1 MDVASTR
8 VGSPVLLGGP
18 ERLGGTGLVEVA
30 QARIADDLVAHARR
44 LTEQADALSAI
55 RDRLAGRIAGA
66 RWRSR
71 AASAFLDEAR
81 DCLAQL
87 SRLGE
92 LYGVA
97 AVLARAAAPRL
108 SPRQPPLQSPLM
120 SPGR

>member
-18 ERLGGTGLVEVA
+18 ERLECTDLVQVA
-30 QARIADDLVAHARR
+30 QARIADDLVAHAGR
-44 LTEQADALSAI
+44 LAEHADALSAI
-55 RDRLAGRIAGA
+55 RDRLAGRIAA
-66 RWRSR
+66 SRWRSP
-71 AASAFLDEAR
+71 AASACLEEAR

-108 SPRQPPLQSPLM
+108 SPRQPPLQSPLL